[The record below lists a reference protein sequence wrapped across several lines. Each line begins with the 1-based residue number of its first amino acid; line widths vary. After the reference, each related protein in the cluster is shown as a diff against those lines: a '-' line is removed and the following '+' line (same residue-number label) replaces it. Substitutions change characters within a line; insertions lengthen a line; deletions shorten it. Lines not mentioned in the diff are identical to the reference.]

1 MRRVQLAKY
10 GIPDF
15 YVDPLA
21 ESKYGL
27 DFWDSAET
35 GNWESEQISDLTAFA
50 KSGAFFIDVG
60 ASNGVYALIMASL
73 GCEVIAIEPDK
84 TQK

>member
-1 MRRVQLAKY
+1 MPMEGGKMRRVQPTRY

-27 DFWDSAET
+27 GSWDSAET
-35 GNWESEQISDLTAFA
+35 GNWES
-50 KSGAFFIDVG
+50 
-60 ASNGVYALIMASL
+60 
-73 GCEVIAIEPDK
+73 
-84 TQK
+84 